1 MLVRLRMADRRV
13 IAPPALA
20 LALLGA
26 LVQGCTVGPDFLPPE
41 AKTPAAWTNEA
52 LTAAPRK
59 EPVSAVDAASD
70 PVPAWWTSFGDPL
83 LTSLIERA
91 AAANL
96 DLRQAVLR
104 IAEARAQ
111 RDIAGA
117 AQWPSLSGNASYA
130 RERIS
135 EKTAMASL
143 LSAFGAAPGSPAAG
157 GVSRALPG
165 LQNPFGQYQ
174 YGFDASW
181 EVDLFG
187 RVRRSIEAADAD
199 AAATVED
206 GRDVLISL
214 LGEVA
219 RTYIDLRGAQLRQSI
234 LEENIATQRDA
245 FDLARDRRRAEMGN
259 DLDVANAAAQVTS
272 TQALLP
278 AVKTR
283 IIQDIDE
290 LSFLLALEPGAL
302 QAELAVA
309 KPVPPV
315 PPQVPIGLPSALLR
329 RRPDIRN
336 AEAQLHAATA
346 RVGFAVADLFPRLTL
361 NANAGFQAQHFG
373 DLSNWAGRYFSIG
386 PTLEL
391 PIFDA
396 GQRAATVRL
405 QDTKAKEAAVVY
417 ARTVLAAL
425 HDVDNALAAYGPE
438 QSRRASLEGTVAQN
452 RDALMLAQDR
462 YSSGVTNFL
471 DVLDAERSLQ
481 QTELSLADSR
491 MMVSID
497 LVALYKALGG
507 GWEAPPGIALDAHR
521 AGPAETL
528 EGSH

>member
-1 MLVRLRMADRRV
+1 MPADRRMNLHLLF
-13 IAPPALA
+13 AA
-20 LALLGA
+20 ALLGT
-26 LVQGCTVGPDFLPPE
+26 LVQGCTVGPDFVPPKAE
-41 AKTPAAWTNEA
+41 TPAAWANET
-52 LTAAPRK
+52 LTEAQR
-59 EPVSAVDAASD
+59 SAVHATPDT
-70 PVPAWWTSFGDPL
+70 VPAWWTSFGDPT

-143 LSAFGAAPGSPAAG
+143 LSSFGAAAGGPPAG
-157 GVSRALPG
+157 GVSHALPG

-181 EVDLFG
+181 EIDLFG
-187 RVRRSIEAADAD
+187 RVRRSVEAADAD

-206 GRDVLISL
+206 GRDVLVSL

-234 LEENIATQRDA
+234 LEENLATQQDVL
-245 FDLARDRRRAEMGN
+245 DLARDRRLAGVGN

-278 AVKTR
+278 AAKTR
-283 IIQDIDE
+283 IIQDINQ

-302 QAELAVA
+302 DVELAAA

-315 PPQVPIGLPSALLR
+315 PPQIPIGLPADILR

-346 RVGFAVADLFPRLTL
+346 RVGVAVADLFPRLTL
-361 NANAGFQAQHFG
+361 DASVGFQAQHFG
-373 DLSNWAGRYFSIG
+373 DLGNWAGRFFSIG
-386 PTLEL
+386 PNLEL
-391 PIFDA
+391 PIFNG
-396 GQRAATVRL
+396 GQREATVRL
-405 QDTKAKEAAVVY
+405 QDTKAKEAAIVY

-425 HDVDNALAAYGPE
+425 HDVENALAAYGPE
-438 QSRRASLEGTVAQN
+438 QSRRASLEATVAQN
-452 RDALMLAQDR
+452 RDALMLARHR
-462 YSSGVTNFL
+462 YASGVTNFL

-481 QTELSLADSR
+481 QTELSLADSAT
-491 MMVSID
+491 MVSID
-497 LVALYKALGG
+497 LVVLYKALGG
-507 GWEAPPGIALDAHR
+507 GWELHPGAALDADGGEP
-521 AGPAETL
+521 AGMQA
-528 EGSH
+528 GAR